1 MFNYGG
7 EGAGEFQE
15 INLIG
20 GALNLII
27 NKNDA
32 KMEEDKNPEEI
43 WHLVLHSYKVNNFQ
57 HVQCALYEVV
67 ITFD

>member
-7 EGAGEFQE
+7 EGAGEFQA

-43 WHLVLHSYKVNNFQ
+43 WHLVLHSYEVNNFQ
-57 HVQCALYEVV
+57 HVQCALYEVD